1 MEYGWNFLESSSSS
15 TLALL
20 TASPLMMSAWA
31 VSDPIRHPWF
41 SHSSLKR
48 KHSDSSDEDNGR
60 NSDSDQETSPSFY
73 PTPPPESAGYID
85 SDGDYVERKRRRCD
99 TIERRMARMYIDGRN
114 TDPSQV
120 NAGYPQNK
128 PWAAPSLSTSLSAAS
143 DASYAYTAGSTSPVA
158 QSALLP
164 QYAVEEPASPEFR
177 SDVQLEPS
185 SSSEHLHEP
194 TIMEVRMK
202 SAEPAWYERQKDRI
216 VITDLDEALQEAEE
230 EEYKSEAEPH
240 PDASEHADSNADYSI
255 SSILLDH
262 IKRQANF
269 PYAPRTGGEESSGA
283 LVLFRA
289 PPLPAFSSPSP
300 SDNAVQR
307 EGGDDEVRVE
317 EIDERE
323 ARAFTPS
330 GDFTVGS
337 VSMDQEDEM
346 AGEPMDMDM
355 DVEM

>member
-1 MEYGWNFLESSSSS
+1 
-15 TLALL
+15 
-20 TASPLMMSAWA
+20 MSAWA

-48 KHSDSSDEDNGR
+48 KHSDSSDEENGR
-60 NSDSDQETSPSFY
+60 NSDSDQENPLTFY
-73 PTPPPESAGYID
+73 PTPPPEGAGYVD
-85 SDGDYVERKRRRCD
+85 SDGEYVERKRRRCD

-114 TDPSQV
+114 TNTDPSQV

-128 PWAAPSLSTSLSAAS
+128 PWVAPPLSTTLSAAS
-143 DASYAYTAGSTSPVA
+143 DASYVYTAGSTSPMA

-177 SDVQLEPS
+177 SDVQLELS
-185 SSSEHLHEP
+185 TSSELLHEP
-194 TIMEVRMK
+194 MITEVRMK

-216 VITDLDEALQEAEE
+216 VITDLDEAIQEVEE

-255 SSILLDH
+255 SSVLLDH

-269 PYAPRTGGEESSGA
+269 PYVSRTGEEENGGA
-283 LVLFRA
+283 LVLFRP
-289 PPLPAFSSPSP
+289 PPLPVFSSPSS
-300 SDNAVQR
+300 SDETVQR

-330 GDFTVGS
+330 GDFTVGR
-337 VSMDQEDEM
+337 VSMDQEDKM

>member
-1 MEYGWNFLESSSSS
+1 
-15 TLALL
+15 
-20 TASPLMMSAWA
+20 MSAWA
-31 VSDPIRHPWF
+31 VSDPIQHPWF

-60 NSDSDQETSPSFY
+60 NSDSDQESPPTFY
-73 PTPPPESAGYID
+73 PTPPPESAGYVD
-85 SDGDYVERKRRRCD
+85 SDGEYVERKRRRCD

-120 NAGYPQNK
+120 NPQNK
-128 PWAAPSLSTSLSAAS
+128 PWVAPPLPTMLSTAS
-143 DASYAYTAGSTSPVA
+143 DAWYAYTAGSTSPVA
-158 QSALLP
+158 QSSLLP

-185 SSSEHLHEP
+185 SSSEYPHEP
-194 TIMEVRMK
+194 KITEVRMK

-216 VITDLDEALQEAEE
+216 VITDLDEALQEVEE

-240 PDASEHADSNADYSI
+240 PDASDHADSNADYSI
-255 SSILLDH
+255 SSVLLDH

-269 PYAPRTGGEESSGA
+269 PYVPRTGEEKNGGA
-283 LVLFRA
+283 LVLFRP
-289 PPLPAFSSPSP
+289 PPLPVSSSPSP
-300 SDNAVQR
+300 SDETIQR

-330 GDFTVGS
+330 GEFTVGS